1 MLSINE
7 LMVDDWV
14 YITDYPMRKEAKQVA
29 PEHFVRSLV
38 EFEPILLTTEI
49 LLKNGFEDRG
59 WGEYYYFDG
68 EKHIRIDLKSGEEYY
83 MFTDN
88 TWLLQAHNQEFESIG
103 SIELTYVHELQ
114 HFFKSCKLDII
125 IVL

>member
-1 MLSINE
+1 MSINE
-7 LMVDDWV
+7 IMVDDWV
-14 YITDYPMRKEAKQVA
+14 YIKDYPMRKEAKQVV

-38 EFEPILLTTEI
+38 EFEPIPLTTEI

-59 WGEYYYFDG
+59 FGEYYYFAD
-68 EKHIRIDLKSGEEYY
+68 EERIRVDLRSCEEYY
-83 MFTDN
+83 MTTDN
-88 TWLLQAHNQEFESIG
+88 AWLAQAHNNDFESIG

>member
-1 MLSINE
+1 MSINE
-7 LMVDDWV
+7 MMVGDWL
-14 YITDYPMRKEAKQVA
+14 YITDYPMRKEAKQVV

-38 EFEPILLTTEI
+38 EFEPIPLTSEI
-49 LLKNGFEDRG
+49 LLKNGFVDNG
-59 WGEYYYFDG
+59 YGEYYYFAD
-68 EKHIRIDLKSGEEYY
+68 EELIRVDLRSCEEYY

-88 TWLLQAHNQEFESIG
+88 AWLAQAHNNDFESIG

>member
-1 MLSINE
+1 M
-7 LMVDDWV
+7 
-14 YITDYPMRKEAKQVA
+14 
-29 PEHFVRSLV
+29 
-38 EFEPILLTTEI
+38 
-49 LLKNGFEDRG
+49 LKNGFEDNG
-59 WGEYYYFDG
+59 YGEYYYFAD
-68 EKHIRIDLKSGEEYY
+68 EERIRVDILSGEDYY

-88 TWLLQAHNQEFESIG
+88 KWLAQAHNNEFESIG

>member
-1 MLSINE
+1 MSINE
-7 LMVDDWV
+7 IMVDDWV
-14 YITDYPMRKEAKQVA
+14 YIKDYPMRKEAKQVV

-38 EFEPILLTTEI
+38 EFEPIPLTSEI
-49 LLKNGFEDRG
+49 LLNNGFEERG
-59 WGEYYYFDG
+59 FGEYYYFDD
-68 EKHIRIDLKSGEEYY
+68 EELIRVVLRICEEYY
-83 MFTDN
+83 MTTDN
-88 TWLLQAHNQEFESIG
+88 TWSAQANNIEYESIG

>member
-1 MLSINE
+1 MSINE
-7 LMVDDWV
+7 IMVGDWV
-14 YITDYPMRKEAKQVA
+14 YIKDYPMRKEAKQVV

-38 EFEPILLTTEI
+38 EFEPIPLHSEI
-49 LLKNGFEDRG
+49 LLKNGFVDNG
-59 WGEYYYFDG
+59 FGEYSYFAD
-68 EKHIRIDLKSGEEYY
+68 EERIRVYLRSCEEYY
-83 MFTDN
+83 MTTDN
-88 TWLLQAHNQEFESIG
+88 AWLAQAYNHDFESIG

>member
-1 MLSINE
+1 MSINE
-7 LMVDDWV
+7 IMVDDWV
-14 YITDYPMRKEAKQVA
+14 YIKDYPMRKEAKQVV

-38 EFEPILLTTEI
+38 EFEPIPLTTEI
-49 LLKNGFEDRG
+49 LLKNGFEDNG
-59 WGEYYYFDG
+59 YGEYYYFAD
-68 EKHIRIDLKSGEEYY
+68 EERIRVDILSGEDYY

-88 TWLLQAHNQEFESIG
+88 KWLAQAHNNEFESIG

>member
-1 MLSINE
+1 MSINE
-7 LMVDDWV
+7 IMVGDWV
-14 YITDYPMRKEAKQVA
+14 YIKDYPMRKEAKQVV

-38 EFEPILLTTEI
+38 EFEPIPLTSEI
-49 LLKNGFEDRG
+49 LLNNGFEERG
-59 WGEYYYFDG
+59 FGEYYYFDD
-68 EKHIRIDLKSGEEYY
+68 EELIRVVLRICEEYY
-83 MFTDN
+83 MTTDN
-88 TWLLQAHNQEFESIG
+88 TWSAQANNIEYESIG